1 MLPTHGR
8 HGYHP
13 WRGRPRWNWPG
24 GARLAVY
31 LGVNLEHFAF
41 GEGLGAEL
49 APGANGGGGP
59 QPDVLNH
66 AWRDYG
72 NRVGAWRLI
81 ETLDELSLPSTV
93 LLNTAIYDHAPELVA
108 AHRARGDEMAGHGR
122 TNSERQSTFPEAEE
136 RALIAAATATMAAQ
150 EGAAPRG
157 WLSPW
162 IAESLA
168 TPDLLAEAGYRYTL
182 NWCSDDQPV
191 WHATRHGPLL
201 AIPYPQEVNDIP
213 SIVARK
219 DGAAQFA
226 EMIVD
231 DFDER
236 LRQTRDGIAQV
247 MGIALHPY
255 IIGQPY
261 RMRALRRALAH
272 VTAHR
277 ETVWITTAGRIY
289 DHAAALPAGHLPG

>member
-1 MLPTHGR
+1 MLKRHGR
-8 HGYHP
+8 YDHHP
-13 WRGRPRWNWPG
+13 WRGRPAYSWPG

-31 LGVNLEHFAF
+31 LGVNLEDFAF

-49 APGANGGGGP
+49 APGGP
-59 QPDVLNH
+59 APDVLNF

-72 NRVGAWRLI
+72 NRVGAWRLV
-81 ETLDELSLPSTV
+81 ETLDELGLAATV
-93 LLNTAIYDHAPELVA
+93 LANSAMYDLAPSLIA

-122 TNSERQSTFPEAEE
+122 TNSERQSTLPPEAEA
-136 RALIAAATATMAAQ
+136 ALIAEATARMAADD
-150 EGAAPRG
+150 GIAPRG

-162 IAESLA
+162 IAESHA
-168 TPDLLAEAGYRYTL
+168 TPDLLAAAGYRYTL
-182 NWCSDDQPV
+182 NWCSDDAPI
-191 WHATRHGPLL
+191 WHRTAHGPLL

-213 SIVARK
+213 AIAVRR
-219 DGAAQFA
+219 DGAEQFA
-226 EMIVD
+226 RMIVD

-236 LRQTRDGIAQV
+236 LRQTRDGLPQV

-272 VTAHR
+272 VAGHR
-277 ETVWITTAGRIY
+277 EEVWLCTAGQVF
-289 DHAAALPAGHLPG
+289 DHVAGLAPGLVPGA